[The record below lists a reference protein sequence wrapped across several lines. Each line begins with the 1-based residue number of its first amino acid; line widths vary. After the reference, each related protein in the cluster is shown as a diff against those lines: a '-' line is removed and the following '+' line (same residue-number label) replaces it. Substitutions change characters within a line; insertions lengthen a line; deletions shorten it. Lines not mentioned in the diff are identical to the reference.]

1 MASTSAVYSQEALEA
16 VASSWRG
23 FGLDAR
29 RAALDESALSI
40 ASAQEAG
47 ARSRKRLGESVKAF
61 KQQLRQQ
68 QQQQQQDKAGDDEG
82 GAAAAA
88 GGGGGRG
95 EAGGGGK
102 AATTLRILR
111 SFQQEVDELTRRARA
126 AEAAFMGVY
135 RDVFEL
141 PDAAPY
147 LESAQMA
154 QAQLES
160 LRTTHAATAAEL
172 EEYRE
177 ESATIRNQT
186 LTVRKLEE
194 KVRALENELVDRE
207 MEADGLRRQ
216 LESMPIAE
224 VEAGAAGFDDEA
236 AKAFMDATGDDM
248 NAEAQA
254 GGGKDASAPS
264 TPSGKVPASDMGLDQ
279 LVATRQELEAMR
291 REYFKVDKKLLAVR
305 VSVCARTKMG
315 ASPDAA
321 IDWRRR
327 MSRRMRLAIWR
338 HPVITI
344 EFLP

>member
-1 MASTSAVYSQEALEA
+1 M
-16 VASSWRG
+16 
-23 FGLDAR
+23 DAR

-88 GGGGGRG
+88 GGGGGSG
-95 EAGGGGK
+95 EAGGGGQ